1 MSGHSHWAT
10 IKGQKATADIKKGK
24 IFSYIGRQI
33 TMAVKE
39 GQSGDPSDN
48 PRLRLALGKA
58 REANMP
64 KDNVKRAI
72 DKGLGKSASGS
83 VLQEVVIEGYGPGGV
98 AIIIT
103 ATTDNPN
110 RTKSEIRQIIDRR
123 GGSTGEPGSVAYVF
137 ASGAP
142 SYTVPFSGSDAQK
155 IQELIDALEG
165 HEDIETVKHN
175 AVFAS

>member
-24 IFSYIGRQI
+24 IFSYVGRQI
-33 TMAVKE
+33 TLAVKE
-39 GQSGDPSDN
+39 GKSGDPNDN
-48 PRLRLALGKA
+48 PHLRLALEKA

-64 KDNVKRAI
+64 KDNVQRAI
-72 DKGLGKSASGS
+72 DKGLGKSASGAA
-83 VLQEVVIEGYGPGGV
+83 LQEVVIESYGLGGV
-98 AIIIT
+98 AIMVT

-110 RTKSEIRQIIDRR
+110 RTKSEICQIIDRH

-137 ASGAP
+137 VSGTP

-155 IQELIDALEG
+155 IQELIETLEG

-175 AVFAS
+175 AIFL

>member
-10 IKGQKATADIKKGK
+10 IKGQKAVADARKGK

-33 TMAVKE
+33 TLAVKE
-39 GQSGDPSDN
+39 GKSGDPNDN
-48 PRLRLALGKA
+48 PHLRLALEKA
-58 REANMP
+58 HEANMP

-72 DKGLGKSASGS
+72 DKGLGKSASGAT
-83 VLQEVVIEGYGPGGV
+83 LQEIIIEGYGLGGV
-98 AIIIT
+98 AIMVT

-137 ASGAP
+137 TSGAP
-142 SYTVPFSGSDAQK
+142 SYTVPFSGTEAQK
-155 IQELIDALEG
+155 IQELIDALEE
-165 HEDIETVKHN
+165 HEDVETVKHN
-175 AVFAS
+175 AQFN